1 MRRTAE
7 RASVAARFAAA
18 KALLAVALLCL
29 LAPAAGV
36 DRDVPYDPSPHP
48 VARAMLELAA
58 VGPNDL
64 VYDLGSGD
72 GRIVIMAAAEFG
84 ARGVGVEIDPA
95 LVAEARRNARAAGV
109 EKRVH
114 FIEGNLFEADIAPAT
129 VVTLFLWPDVNA
141 RLRPKLL
148 AELRP
153 GTRIVSHLWDL
164 GDWKPDAVR
173 QVGRRTIYLWH
184 VPPRSEPPAGAR

>member
-1 MRRTAE
+1 MDRTARRT
-7 RASVAARFAAA
+7 SVAARIAEARTVL
-18 KALLAVALLCL
+18 ALALFCL
-29 LAPAAGV
+29 LAPAAGL
-36 DRDVPYDPSPHP
+36 DRDVPYDPSPLP

-58 VGPNDL
+58 VGPNDT

-84 ARGVGVEIDPA
+84 ARGVGVEIDPE

-109 EKRVH
+109 EERVQ
-114 FIEGNLFEADIAPAT
+114 FIRGNLFEADIAPAT

-173 QVGRRTIYLWH
+173 HVGRRTIYLWH
-184 VPPRSEPPAGAR
+184 VPPRSESAAGAR